1 MHEDKSFKKYL
12 LLGTVILFTASLTQ
26 KAYCTASACS
36 DSVMVF
42 LLGWAAL
49 LSGGAGFCWLANPLL
64 IAAWVMLRRNLRS
77 AMFLSMF
84 AALLALSFLLFDT
97 VLDNENG
104 QNQTINTYRL
114 GYWLWVGSSVIML
127 AGTFVLML
135 RHNTRQASAK
145 RNSRMLNQ

>member
-12 LLGTVILFTASLTQ
+12 LLFSVILFAASLTQ
-26 KAYCTASACS
+26 KAYCTASVCS

-84 AALLALSFLLFDT
+84 AAFLALSFLLFDT

-104 QNQTINTYRL
+104 QNQTIKTYRL
-114 GYWLWVGSSVIML
+114 GYWLWVGSSVITL

-135 RHNTRQASAK
+135 RHNTRQASAH